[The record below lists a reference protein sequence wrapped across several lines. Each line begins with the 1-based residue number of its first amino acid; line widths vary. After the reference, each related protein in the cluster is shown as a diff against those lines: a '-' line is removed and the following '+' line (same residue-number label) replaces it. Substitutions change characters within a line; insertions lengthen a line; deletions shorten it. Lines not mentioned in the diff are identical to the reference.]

1 LLVKKRHPLSSK
13 DLKSILE
20 RAKEVCSPLAENI
33 DRKKEI
39 ELVELATGEKLY
51 LQDGKPIFIEEGDKL
66 IPSLAMPQALLNSM
80 PEVVVDMGA
89 VSFVVKGADVMAPG
103 IRAVTP
109 GAKPGDVVLV
119 KDEKYSKGLA
129 VGILLM
135 ERDEILTKRKGKAV
149 KNVHYVGDKIWN
161 LTKAV

>member
-1 LLVKKRHPLSSK
+1 MLVKKRHPLSSK

-20 RAKEVCSPLAENI
+20 RAKVVCPPLVENI

-39 ELVELATGEKLY
+39 ELVELASGEKLY
-51 LQDGKPIFIEEGDKL
+51 LQDGKPILIEDGDKL
-66 IPSLAMPQALLNSM
+66 IPSLAMPQSLLNSM

-89 VSFVVKGADVMAPG
+89 VPFVVKGADVMAPG
-103 IRAVTP
+103 IRSVSP
-109 GAKPGDVVLV
+109 DAKTGDVVLV

-129 VGILLM
+129 VGVLLM
-135 ERDEILTKRKGKAV
+135 EREEILHKRKGKAV

-161 LTKAV
+161 SAKSV